1 MNIDKVSNLS
11 KEIKKNILLAAM
23 NAGASSA
30 HIGGALSLVDI
41 LSVLYEEVA
50 NIDSK
55 EPLGRNR
62 SRIILSKG
70 HGCLALYGVLAEKGF
85 ITKKELKSF
94 EKSGSFLLESQGVGI
109 PLRRCTHT
117 LQAG

>member
-1 MNIDKVSNLS
+1 MNEDKVSNLS

-50 NIDSK
+50 NID
-55 EPLGRNR
+55 
-62 SRIILSKG
+62 
-70 HGCLALYGVLAEKGF
+70 
-85 ITKKELKSF
+85 
-94 EKSGSFLLESQGVGI
+94 
-109 PLRRCTHT
+109 
-117 LQAG
+117 